1 MIPPFITPTIF
12 LALEMKMQVLKIRW
26 RTWVTSRGC
35 PQSPV
40 EETMLQLEKALAGA
54 AENSL
59 PAKEVVKDV
68 FISDIG
74 NIQVYQSFP
83 SYQS

>member
-1 MIPPFITPTIF
+1 M
-12 LALEMKMQVLKIRW
+12 
-26 RTWVTSRGC
+26 TSRGC

-54 AENSL
+54 AGNGL

-74 NIQVYQSFP
+74 NIQAYQ

>member
-1 MIPPFITPTIF
+1 M
-12 LALEMKMQVLKIRW
+12 
-26 RTWVTSRGC
+26 TSGGC

-74 NIQVYQSFP
+74 NIQAYQSFP